1 MAARKYISLGRLEKE
16 LEVACPTPASDR
28 KKRTIYPY
36 FCINRSDLNLP
47 SDKVGKEFE
56 CEVKLFVKSKR
67 VEKNPEEEKF
77 EYEFEVRAMKMPE
90 GKKAG
95 NIQEQLEEGLSEER
109 EKSAE
114 KGA

>member
-16 LEVACPTPASDR
+16 LEACCPTPVSDR

-36 FCINRSDLNLP
+36 FCINRTDLNLP

-56 CEVKLFVKSKR
+56 AEVKLYVKSKR

-77 EYEFEVRAMKMPE
+77 EYEFEVRAMRFPE
-90 GKKAG
+90 SSKGK
-95 NIQEQLEEGLSEER
+95 NVQEQIEEGLEDER
-109 EKSAE
+109 EK
-114 KGA
+114 GA